1 MTTANASWV
10 PAHSTRV
17 VCARSL
23 NPLHALLLGIVE
35 GLTEYLPVSST
46 GHLLLVC
53 AWLGIEKAQADTF
66 SIVIQAGAILAVLV
80 HYRAL
85 FARHLRGLITR
96 DPASYRL
103 VLALVIACVPVIV
116 IALVFG
122 KTIKK
127 YLFGT
132 IPVAIGLL
140 VGGVVMIAVD
150 RLRARSAAREGLE
163 SITLRDAAIVGAAQ
177 IAALWPGTS
186 RSLATIVGGQLA
198 GLSARTAADFAF
210 LLGLPVLGGACLYEG
225 YKEYAVLAQIGWLPI
240 AIGMLT
246 SFLVAWLVI
255 AAFLRYLQRGSLVPF
270 GIYRLFLGAGV
281 LAYAVF
287 VR

>member
-1 MTTANASWV
+1 MLS
-10 PAHSTRV
+10 
-17 VCARSL
+17 ARSV

-53 AWLGIEKAQADTF
+53 AWLGIEKTSADTF

-85 FARHLRGLITR
+85 FARHMRGLVER
-96 DPASYRL
+96 DSASYRL
-103 VLALVIACVPVIV
+103 LGALVLACAPTIV
-116 IALVFG
+116 MALLFR
-122 KTIKK
+122 KAIKK
-127 YLFGT
+127 YLFGNV
-132 IPVAIGLL
+132 PVAIGLV
-140 VGGVVMIAVD
+140 VGGIVMIAVD
-150 RLRARSAAREGLE
+150 RLRARSASREGLD
-163 SITLRDAAIVGAAQ
+163 TLRTRDAAIVGAAQ

-210 LLGLPVLGGACLYEG
+210 LLGLPTLGGACLYEG
-225 YKEYAVLAQIGWLPI
+225 YKERAVLARIGALPV
-240 AIGMLT
+240 AIGLVT
-246 SFLVAWLVI
+246 SFFVAWLVI
-255 AAFLRYLQRGSLVPF
+255 AAFLRYLKRGSLVPF
-270 GIYRLFLGAGV
+270 GIYRIALGAGV
-281 LAYAVF
+281 LAYAAF

>member
-1 MTTANASWV
+1 M
-10 PAHSTRV
+10 
-17 VCARSL
+17 VCARTL
-23 NPLHALLLGIVE
+23 NPLHALLLGLVE

-53 AWLGIEKAQADTF
+53 NWLGIEKTRADTF

-85 FARHLRGLITR
+85 FARHLRGLVTR

-103 VLALVIACVPVIV
+103 LLALIVGCVPTIA

-122 KTIKK
+122 KAIKK
-127 YLFGT
+127 YLFGNLP
-132 IPVAIGLL
+132 ISIGLL

-150 RLRARSAAREGLE
+150 RLRRRSAAREGLE
-163 SITLRDAAIVGAAQ
+163 TITRRDAAIVGAAQ
-177 IAALWPGTS
+177 VAALWPGTS

-210 LLGLPVLGGACLYEG
+210 LLGLPTLGGACLYEG
-225 YKEYAVLAQIGWLPI
+225 YKEHETLAQIGALPI
-240 AIGMLT
+240 AIGMVT

-270 GIYRLFLGAGV
+270 GIYRLLLGAGV
-281 LAYAVF
+281 LAYELI